1 MALAKNPEDEIEVKL
16 NLKRIAKRS
25 NSYYTYQGSLTTPGC
40 NEIVTWMVLDY
51 PLKMSEK
58 QVCPLTLILILIS
71 QM

>member
-58 QVCPLTLILILIS
+58 QVCLLTLILILIS